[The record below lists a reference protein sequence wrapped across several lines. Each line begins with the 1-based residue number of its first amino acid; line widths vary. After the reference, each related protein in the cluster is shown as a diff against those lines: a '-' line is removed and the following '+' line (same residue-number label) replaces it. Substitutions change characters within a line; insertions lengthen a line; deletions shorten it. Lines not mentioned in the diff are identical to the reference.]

1 MKKTNNQIDDLLNY
15 IMDKFESFAK
25 IYIIIAGTAVFI
37 SFIFQLIKR
46 SM

>member
-1 MKKTNNQIDDLLNY
+1 MKKTNKQIDDLLNY

-25 IYIIIAGTAVFI
+25 IYIIFAGTAVII